1 MRLNLSKSAASNV
14 WWFVQPH
21 KTNEKPSEPPPPVP
35 DSCQSKNR
43 HKSKYVQCLLCPW
56 SVILFSWSVDSDW
69 ILTIIKQGE
78 IVSTLGEQLGYGINN
93 PRTYEKTPFCWM
105 DSNCTIWEV
114 ERLGKNQPISYVR
127 RPFHHHKPALRTLH
141 NGRIY
146 WMTSIVDCCW
156 WSGK

>member
-21 KTNEKPSEPPPPVP
+21 KTNEKPSEPVP

-78 IVSTLGEQLGYGINN
+78 MVSTLGEQLGYGINN
-93 PRTYEKTPFCWM
+93 LRTYEK
-105 DSNCTIWEV
+105 NTILLNGQQLYYMRSWKIGKKSANLICQKTLSPPQTSLENPSQWKDLLNDFYS
-114 ERLGKNQPISYVR
+114 RLLMMIR
-127 RPFHHHKPALRTLH
+127 
-141 NGRIY
+141 
-146 WMTSIVDCCW
+146 
-156 WSGK
+156 